1 MEQKLSDKRKKLIII
16 VSILVV
22 FIGIT
27 FAYIVAQI
35 SGSAI
40 GMLI

>member
-1 MEQKLSDKRKKLIII
+1 MEQTKLKDKRKKLIII

-27 FAYIVAQI
+27 FAYIV
-35 SGSAI
+35 S
-40 GMLI
+40 